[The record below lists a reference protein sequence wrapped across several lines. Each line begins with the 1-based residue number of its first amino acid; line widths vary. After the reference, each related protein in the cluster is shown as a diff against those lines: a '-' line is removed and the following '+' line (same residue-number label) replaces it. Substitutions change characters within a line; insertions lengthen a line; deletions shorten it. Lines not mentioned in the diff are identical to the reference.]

1 MAFLS
6 FFRFFVPV
14 GYFSS
19 WLGRSEQPSYLTR
32 LRFTSPRLYSMTSP
46 RRTFHFYLDKHQ
58 TSYLFNKS
66 DFKLGLIVKA

>member
-1 MAFLS
+1 
-6 FFRFFVPV
+6 
-14 GYFSS
+14 
-19 WLGRSEQPSYLTR
+19 
-32 LRFTSPRLYSMTSP
+32 MTSP